1 MTRLYYLIAFI
12 LMVCACTYNQAQVPG
27 LDNEDLTEAKLIS
40 DYDSTRFLKVL
51 PRQIE
56 AVKTYIKSKGGI
68 YSNQKAILIDMK
80 IPSKYFRLFVVD
92 LKTNQVISKGLCA
105 HGSGSEI
112 AGTDS
117 LQFSN
122 IPNSYMTSLGLYKI
136 GGSYQGSFGK
146 SYKLTGLEKS
156 NDKAAARAIVLHR
169 YSCVP
174 DEEQYYP
181 ICNSLGCAMLSENYF
196 EELIPIID
204 REPKPMIMKIYY

>member
-1 MTRLYYLIAFI
+1 MIRLYYLIAFI
-12 LMVCACTYNQAQVPG
+12 LMVCACTYNQAQVSNSKP
-27 LDNEDLTEAKLIS
+27 EVSPELILES
-40 DYDSTRFLKVL
+40 DYDSTRLLTVL
-51 PRQIE
+51 PKQIE
-56 AVKTYIKSKGGI
+56 AVKTYIKNKGV

-92 LKTNQVISKGLCA
+92 LKTNKVISKGLCA

-112 AGTDS
+112 SGTDS

-122 IPNSYMTSLGLYKI
+122 TPNSYMTSLGLYKI

-146 SYKLTGLEKS
+146 SYKLAGLEKS
-156 NDKAAARAIVLHR
+156 NNKAMARAIVLHR

-204 REPKPMIMKIYY
+204 KESKPMILKIYY

>member
-1 MTRLYYLIAFI
+1 MTKLYFISFI
-12 LMVCACTYNQAQVPG
+12 LFVCACTYNQAQTSQMNRGESEEIIP
-27 LDNEDLTEAKLIS
+27 ES
-40 DYDSTRFLKVL
+40 DYDSTRFMKVL
-51 PRQIE
+51 PQQIE
-56 AVKTYIKSKGGI
+56 SVKNYIKSKGTL
-68 YSNQKAILIDMK
+68 YSTQKAILIDMR

-92 LKTNQVISKGLCA
+92 LKTGKVISKGLCA

-112 AGTDS
+112 EGTDS
-117 LQFSN
+117 LRFSN
-122 IPNSYMTSLGLYKI
+122 TPNSYMTSLGLYKI

-146 SYKLTGLEKS
+146 SYKLAGLEKS

-204 REPKPMIMKIYY
+204 REPKPMILKIYY

>member
-1 MTRLYYLIAFI
+1 MAKLYFIALILF
-12 LMVCACTYNQAQVPG
+12 MCACTYNQAQTSQLNASESEIPV
-27 LDNEDLTEAKLIS
+27 ES
-40 DYDSTRFLKVL
+40 DYDSTRLLKVL

-56 AVKTYIKSKGGI
+56 SVKNYIKSKGSL
-68 YSNQKAILIDMK
+68 YSNQKAILVDMK
-80 IPSKYFRLFVVD
+80 IPSRYFRFFVVD
-92 LKTNQVISKGLCA
+92 LKTNKILSKGLCA

-112 AGTDS
+112 EGTDS

-136 GGSYQGSFGK
+136 GSSYQGSFGK
-146 SYKLTGLEKS
+146 SYKLAGLEKS

-169 YSCVP
+169 YGCVP

-181 ICNSLGCAMLSENYF
+181 ICNSLGCAMLSDNYF

-204 REPKPMIMKIYY
+204 REAKPMILKIYY

>member
-1 MTRLYYLIAFI
+1 MIKLYFI
-12 LMVCACTYNQAQVPG
+12 VVLLFACACTYNQAQTARLNASEPQEMLV
-27 LDNEDLTEAKLIS
+27 ES
-40 DYDSTRFLKVL
+40 DYDSSRFLKVL
-51 PRQIE
+51 PQQIE
-56 AVKTYIKSKGGI
+56 SLKNYIKSKGSV
-68 YSNQKAILIDMK
+68 YSNRKAILIDMK
-80 IPSKYFRLFVVD
+80 IPSKYYRLFVVD
-92 LKTNQVISKGLCA
+92 LKTNKVISKGLCA

-122 IPNSYMTSLGLYKI
+122 VPNSYMTSLGLYKI
-136 GGSYQGSFGK
+136 GSAYQGNFGK
-146 SYKLTGLEKS
+146 SYKLMGLEKS
-156 NDKAAARAIVLHR
+156 NNKAAARAIVLHR

>member
-1 MTRLYYLIAFI
+1 MNRFYYLIAFVLI
-12 LMVCACTYNQAQVPG
+12 LFACTYNQAQVPAS
-27 LDNEDLTEAKLIS
+27 NTEDSTIPVIEP
-40 DYDSTRFLKVL
+40 DYDSTRFLKTL
-51 PRQIE
+51 PQQIE
-56 AVKTYIKSKGGI
+56 SVKTYIKSKGGI

-92 LKTNQVISKGLCA
+92 LKTNQIISKGLCA

-122 IPNSYMTSLGLYKI
+122 IPNSYMTSLGVYKI
-136 GGSYQGSFGK
+136 GSSYIGNFGK
-146 SYKLTGLEKS
+146 SYKLAGLEKS
-156 NDKAAARAIVLHR
+156 NSNAMARVIVLHR

-204 REPKPMIMKIYY
+204 GESKPMILKIYY

>member
-1 MTRLYYLIAFI
+1 MNRFYYLIAFVLI
-12 LMVCACTYNQAQVPG
+12 LFACTYNQAQVPAS
-27 LDNEDLTEAKLIS
+27 NTEDSTIPVIES
-40 DYDSTRFLKVL
+40 DYDSTRFLKTL
-51 PRQIE
+51 PQQIE
-56 AVKTYIKSKGGI
+56 SVKTYIKSKGGI

-92 LKTNQVISKGLCA
+92 LKTNQIISKGLCA

-122 IPNSYMTSLGLYKI
+122 IPNSYMTSLGFYKI
-136 GGSYQGSFGK
+136 GGSYTGSFGK
-146 SYKLTGLEKS
+146 SYKLAGLEKS
-156 NDKAAARAIVLHR
+156 NNKAAERAIVLHR

-204 REPKPMIMKIYY
+204 GESKPMILKIYY

>member
-1 MTRLYYLIAFI
+1 MNKHYLFI
-12 LMVCACTYNQAQVPG
+12 VLLFIGACSLQESPKSI
-27 LDNEDLTEAKLIS
+27 LDTSASEVLLPES
-40 DYDSTRFLKVL
+40 DYDSTRLELTLPQQLKSL
-51 PRQIE
+51 
-56 AVKTYIKSKGGI
+56 KTYIKSKNGA

-92 LKTNQVISKGLCA
+92 LKTDKILSKGLCS

-122 IPNSYMTSLGLYKI
+122 TPNSYMTSLGMYKV
-136 GGSYQGSFGK
+136 GSSYQGSFGK
-146 SYKLTGLEKS
+146 SYRLIGLEKS
-156 NDKAAARAIVLHR
+156 NDKAIARAIVLHR

-174 DEEQYYP
+174 DEEQFYP

-196 EELIPIID
+196 EELIPLID
-204 REPKPMIMKIYY
+204 SESKPMILKIYY

>member
-1 MTRLYYLIAFI
+1 MNRYYLIAFI
-12 LMVCACTYNQAQVPG
+12 SILFACTYNQAQVTTSNQEESQIPVV
-27 LDNEDLTEAKLIS
+27 ES
-40 DYDSTRFLKVL
+40 DYDSTRFLKTL
-51 PRQIE
+51 PQQIE

-68 YSNQKAILIDMK
+68 YSSQKAILIDMK
-80 IPSKYFRLFVVD
+80 IPSKYYRLFVVD
-92 LKTNQVISKGLCA
+92 LKTNKVLSKGLCA

-136 GGSYQGSFGK
+136 GSSYTGSFGK
-146 SYKLTGLEKS
+146 SYKLAGLEKS
-156 NDKAAARAIVLHR
+156 NNKAAERAIVLHR

-204 REPKPMIMKIYY
+204 KENKPMILKIYY